1 MCSQKIKAE
10 ASAKIDVE
18 QVLSQQKTQTNPK
31 HAELVNP
38 VKLAYRGP
46 MFTFK
51 EGGNMNGGTQP
62 EQDCCINI
70 HISSYQCQQGQGVRE
85 EERPLNPGLT
95 QMYSLLV

>member
-85 EERPLNPGLT
+85 EERPLNPDLT